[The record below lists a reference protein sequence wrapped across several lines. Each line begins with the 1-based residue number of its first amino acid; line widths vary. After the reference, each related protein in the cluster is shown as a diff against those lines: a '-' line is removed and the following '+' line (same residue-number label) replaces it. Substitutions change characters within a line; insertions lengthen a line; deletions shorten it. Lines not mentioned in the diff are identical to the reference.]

1 MRFGFTL
8 PNNWGVE
15 APEGVVDLA
24 VTAEEL
30 GFDSVWVNHHVLNVG
45 YVAERLGDR
54 PYYDAFMV
62 LAWAAARTSTIRLGT
77 SVLVVPYLHPI
88 PLAKTLATLDQLS
101 RGRLEVGV
109 GVGSLEQE
117 HEALGNVPY
126 AERGAYTDEALAV
139 LRELWEAEE
148 PRFEGRYFRF
158 PPVLASPKPA
168 QRPRPPLVIGGNR
181 RPALRRVAR
190 LGDGWH
196 PMALR
201 PEGVASRLVT
211 LDEELAAVGR
221 KRSELSIQVRLDLAM
236 RDEPG
241 RAPLHGPPDHLRRA
255 VDAYAQVGVGEL
267 IVSLSTGD
275 VERIRAALE
284 RFAAEVMVPS
294 RA

>member
-15 APEGVVDLA
+15 RPEDVVQLA

-45 YVAERLGDR
+45 YVGERLGDR
-54 PYYDAFMV
+54 PYHDAFMV
-62 LAWAAARTSTIRLGT
+62 LAWAAARTQRVRLGT

-101 RGRLEVGV
+101 GGRLEVGV
-109 GVGSLEQE
+109 GVGSLQE
-117 HEALGNVPY
+117 EHDALGIVPF

-139 LRELWEAEE
+139 LRELWGAPE
-148 PRFEGRYFRF
+148 PRFEGRHFTF
-158 PPVLASPKPA
+158 GPVIASPKPA
-168 QRPRPPLVIGGNR
+168 QRPGPPIVVGGNR

-196 PMALR
+196 PLGL
-201 PEGVASRLVT
+201 PPDSIASRLAV
-211 LDEELAAVGR
+211 LDEELAAAGR
-221 KRSELSIQVRLDLAM
+221 RRDELRVQVRLDLAIS
-236 RDEPG
+236 DEPG

-255 VDAYAQVGVGEL
+255 VASYHDVGVGEL
-267 IVSLSTGD
+267 VVSLNTGD
-275 VERIRAALE
+275 LDRIRATLE
-284 RFAAEVMVPS
+284 RFATEVIA
-294 RA
+294 R